1 MGVQQIAVL
10 LLHQCQPAV
19 AVVPANI
26 RGPSHRSVLHGGNG
40 GAKIG
45 FQHQSTVFLG
55 DLSDIAYRPGVVL
68 GKGLVEFLIAQSGH
82 SRFLSAAHQ
91 QHQHR
96 RQQDHPFP
104 HGGPSFWS
112 DVFSVQSHHNLFPKK
127 CKPRTGNYLS
137 ANDEKP
143 SSVAK
148 RAASSLVKLSIHTP
162 YSSSP

>member
-1 MGVQQIAVL
+1 MPGISGLADFISLLHGVAGLYRHLAAMGVQQIAVL

-82 SRFLSAAHQ
+82 SRFLSAACQ

-96 RQQDHPFP
+96 RQQDHP
-104 HGGPSFWS
+104 SF
-112 DVFSVQSHHNLFPKK
+112 H
-127 CKPRTGNYLS
+127 KPTSN
-137 ANDEKP
+137 
-143 SSVAK
+143 
-148 RAASSLVKLSIHTP
+148 HQ
-162 YSSSP
+162 